1 MMYQV
6 RKHHLT
12 SFDWY
17 TIDTFNDA
25 VVAIHWGKIGSELG
39 YSEVA
44 EQAAREL
51 DEYFAGLRTQF
62 EVKLAPHGTPFQM
75 RVWQAL
81 QKIPYGVFPSYADI
95 AEAIGRPTA
104 TRAVG
109 MANNRNPI
117 PIMIPCHRVIG
128 RNGDLV
134 GFGGGLDMKRRLIDL
149 ELAHG
154 EDKEHVK
161 TPFAFKSPKYQNY
174 GLFGYS
180 KSLFD

>member
-1 MMYQV
+1 MSYQV

-12 SFDWY
+12 SFQWF
-17 TIDTFNDA
+17 TIDIFGDA
-25 VVAIHWGKIGSELG
+25 VVAIAFGKVGTELG
-39 YSEVA
+39 RSDVA
-44 EQAAREL
+44 DQAAREL
-51 DEYFAGLRTQF
+51 DEYFAGMRSQF
-62 EVKLAPHGTPFQM
+62 DVKLAPHGTPFQM

-81 QKIPYGVFPSYADI
+81 QKIPYGVFPSYSDI

-134 GFGGGLDMKRRLIDL
+134 GFGGGLDMKRRLMDL
-149 ELAHG
+149 ELSYTSDDN
-154 EDKEHVK
+154 ERSPYLF
-161 TPFAFKSPKYQNY
+161 TTPKYRN
-174 GLFGYS
+174 FGTHGRS

>member
-1 MMYQV
+1 MSYQV

-12 SFDWY
+12 SFQWF
-17 TIDTFNDA
+17 TIDCFGDA
-25 VVAIHWGKIGSELG
+25 VVAISFGKVGNELG
-39 YSEVA
+39 HSNVA
-44 EQAAREL
+44 DQAAREL
-51 DEYFAGLRTQF
+51 DEYFAGLRTHF
-62 EVKLAPHGTPFQM
+62 DVKLAPHGTPFQM

-81 QKIPYGVFPSYADI
+81 QKIPYGVFPSYSDI

-117 PIMIPCHRVIG
+117 PVMIPCHRVIG

-134 GFGGGLDMKRRLIDL
+134 GFGGGLDMKRRLMDL
-149 ELAHG
+149 ELSYTSDDN
-154 EDKEHVK
+154 ERSPYRF
-161 TPFAFKSPKYQNY
+161 TTPKYRN
-174 GLFGYS
+174 FGSHGRS